1 MLRMQFLNA
10 AALEKYEDAAKYA
23 ADFFALQGQDHLFTS
38 NDYNTYGTV
47 LEKVGRLDE
56 AVAAYEKAVEVN
68 PDKIDLLKDL
78 SSAYAS
84 IAGEETDSVKR
95 ADLYYKSAEAYQ
107 KFIDKGEYVTNDL
120 YVLAGKYQNII
131 STAVDSVKREE
142 AYKKGVEVI
151 DQVIAKVPDDYRI
164 YRRKALLGYNMER
177 GNAKTGL
184 ALDAYLKVEELVNG
198 NADMDAETKKGI
210 LNEVYA
216 YVASYYLYNDDAATA
231 KAYYEKM
238 LALNPENQALRDYIS
253 KMKID

>member
-1 MLRMQFLNA
+1 MQFLNA

-107 KFIDKGEYVTNDL
+107 KFIDKGEYVKAKLELKYIADVGMVGFPN
-120 YVLAGKYQNII
+120 AGKSTFI
-131 STAVDSVKREE
+131 SKVSNAKPKVANYKFTTLTPVLGVVKRE
-142 AYKKGVEVI
+142 
-151 DQVIAKVPDDYRI
+151 D
-164 YRRKALLGYNMER
+164 N
-177 GNAKTGL
+177 
-184 ALDAYLKVEELVNG
+184 ELVF
-198 NADMDAETKKGI
+198 ADIPGI
-210 LNEVYA
+210 IEGASDGVG
-216 YVASYYLYNDDAATA
+216 YVLDNYVHRILF
-231 KAYYEKM
+231 
-238 LALNPENQALRDYIS
+238 
-253 KMKID
+253 